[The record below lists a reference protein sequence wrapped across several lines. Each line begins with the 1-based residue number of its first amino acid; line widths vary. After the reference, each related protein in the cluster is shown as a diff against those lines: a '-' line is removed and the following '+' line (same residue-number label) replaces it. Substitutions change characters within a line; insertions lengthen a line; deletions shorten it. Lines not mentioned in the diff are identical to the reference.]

1 MHSPFARDI
10 TKYAH
15 YGTNV
20 NINYIYWVYSFI
32 TFGHAVYLLHIRL
45 PKICSVYLLMSAGFR
60 VTFVLKGGGMSL
72 SPYP

>member
-1 MHSPFARDI
+1 MHI
-10 TKYAH
+10 TEQMLTLITFT
-15 YGTNV
+15 G
-20 NINYIYWVYSFI
+20 IYWVYSFI

-60 VTFVLKGGGMSL
+60 VTFVLKGGGLSL